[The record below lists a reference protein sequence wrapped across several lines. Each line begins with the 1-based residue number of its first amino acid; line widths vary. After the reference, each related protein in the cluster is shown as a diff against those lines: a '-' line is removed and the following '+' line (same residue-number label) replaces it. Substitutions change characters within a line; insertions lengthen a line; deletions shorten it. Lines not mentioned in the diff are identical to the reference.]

1 MIAAALREQV
11 YRANRALAPHP
22 EAAPRNRRR
31 AFGGASAAA
40 QRMAGRADAPALARQ
55 APAPSP
61 LVIRAL
67 ISIGFLQF
75 LSMLLLLARTKI
87 IALVLGPER
96 ALIARQ
102 DRGIEEPVG
111 HRLKPERHPSL
122 TALARNELAAS
133 VLAVELLADHRRIEE
148 VHTLDRER
156 RDLAMGLCS
165 TTSALGTTGE
175 TVTSSTV
182 IVRRLPGRSTAISLS
197 LR

>member
-1 MIAAALREQV
+1 MRGAPVHCREAEV
-11 YRANRALAPHP
+11 
-22 EAAPRNRRR
+22 EI
-31 AFGGASAAA
+31 A
-40 QRMAGRADAPALARQ
+40 QRAGDRDGADRGFAFQRVGLGLELGEHVLDLLGLAL
-55 APAPSP
+55 SP
-61 LVIRAL
+61 V
-67 ISIGFLQF
+67 GP
-75 LSMLLLLARTKI
+75 
-87 IALVLGPER
+87 ALVLGPGR

-165 TTSALGTTGE
+165 TTSVLGTTGE
-175 TVTSSTV
+175 TVTFTISMLRSSLVSIATNPDLAGV
-182 IVRRLPGRSTAISLS
+182 GR
-197 LR
+197 